1 MSGIVGVV
9 FFADEVHKVCTPM
22 HIKFFH
28 DLVLEL
34 AGSKGGALDSGS
46 RCRCLQIGDGGAPPR
61 HHRRRRTG
69 RRRGSRQ

>member
-1 MSGIVGVV
+1 
-9 FFADEVHKVCTPM
+9 M

-46 RCRCLQIGDGGAPPR
+46 RRRCFGLETAERRPVVLTGFGGLPEAMGGSERPRQYQI
-61 HHRRRRTG
+61 
-69 RRRGSRQ
+69 